1 MYSKY
6 DPNYYAGLSD
16 DSAMIQAAVDAAAET
31 GNEVTISRYNA
42 RTGKNIWTISR
53 AIRLHTGSTV
63 CLNNCHLQ
71 QADGVYQNIF
81 INSNH
86 GSALGY
92 TREGRQYDIYIYGR
106 GAALLD
112 GGIHNGLRE
121 HNHNQNGL
129 PHIEYNSVFNFLNV
143 ERLRVENLRI
153 INHRYW
159 AFVCTYCAHG
169 RISNIDFYV
178 SVQHMNQDG
187 IDLRSGCSHFMIE
200 NITGC
205 NGDDTI
211 ALTNLRSRHDAP
223 MADAGYDT
231 SIHDVII
238 RNIQAPSM
246 HSLLRLLCHYGK
258 KIYNIL
264 AENLMEESES
274 DYANKPGYV
283 PIHPEM
289 DRLRTGACVRIGGE
303 AYFKGVAENRAK
315 CTDMYNIT
323 IRNVV
328 SQGRIG
334 IKADSGLCGALFD
347 NIRMYG
353 QGGSAV
359 HFGDGE
365 IRNVVI
371 SNVIYPA
378 NITPKASDDNRKE
391 GPWNSQSEKDLAE
404 LPDREVCAIYFKN
417 VTAQNIVVTNLMA
430 GENLTAVFGGNG
442 KAKVQASNVIC
453 CREDMPLNI
462 GNQIQLDMR

>member
-1 MYSKY
+1 MYDKY
-6 DPNYYAGLSD
+6 NPNYYVNLSD

-31 GNEVTISRYNA
+31 GDEVIIPRYNA
-42 RTGKNIWTISR
+42 RTGENIWNISR
-53 AIRLHTGSTV
+53 AIRLHTGSSV
-63 CLNNCHLQ
+63 CLDCCHLR

-86 GSALGY
+86 GTPLGY
-92 TREGRQYDIYIYGR
+92 TREGRQYDIRIYGR
-106 GAALLD
+106 GNALLD

-121 HNHNQNGL
+121 HNHNRDGL
-129 PHIEYNSVFNFLNV
+129 PHIEYNSMFNFLNV

-159 AFVCTYCAHG
+159 AFVHTYCAHG

-178 SVQHMNQDG
+178 PVQRMNQDG
-187 IDLRSGCSHFMIE
+187 INLRSGCSHFIIE
-200 NITGC
+200 NVTGC
-205 NGDDTI
+205 NGDDTV
-211 ALTNLRSRHDAP
+211 ALTNLISRHDAP
-223 MADAGYDT
+223 MAAAGYDT
-231 SIHDVII
+231 SIHNVII

-258 KIYNIL
+258 KIYNIV
-264 AENLMEESES
+264 AENIMEDCESE
-274 DYANKPGYV
+274 YANKPGYV
-283 PIHPEM
+283 PVHPEM
-289 DRLRTGACVRIGGE
+289 DSLRSGACVRIGGE
-303 AYFKGVAENRAK
+303 AYFGGVAENRAK

-328 SQGRIG
+328 AQGRVA

-347 NIRMYG
+347 NIRVYG

-378 NITPKASDDNRKE
+378 NVMPNAADDNRRE
-391 GPWNSQSEKDLAE
+391 GPWSKLSEKDLTE
-404 LPDREVCAIYFKN
+404 LPDREICAIYFKN
-417 VTAQNIVVTNLMA
+417 VKAENIVVNNLMA
-430 GENLTAVFGGNG
+430 GEHLTAVFGGNG
-442 KAKVQASNVIC
+442 EAKVKASNVI
-453 CREDMPLNI
+453 RYAEKTPLNI
-462 GNQIQLDMR
+462 GGQICVDMQ